1 MPTYFFLSSTST
13 LTTSVRTATKTALP
27 MFNHIPYSILGLNE
41 TTDKFFTCKIV
52 LTCSPM
58 PQSFE
63 QWISSGSDVTASLPC
78 CHLRTLALLCLLVIA
93 TDHLSD
99 DLLSYDNNNSLQ
111 DIFPHTCWCLRIRH
125 LVNDV
130 RLTEHPVQLVPTT
143 PLTVWAL
150 VAVFLISF
158 AKERSIRQSRKE

>member
-1 MPTYFFLSSTST
+1 MGVLPKILAIAFIASFMSSGVKNPIIRFVDLEGLLLCIALSLTLLHSWNVSCKCFNERISEVTMPTYFFLSSTST

-63 QWISSGSDVTASLPC
+63 QCD
-78 CHLRTLALLCLLVIA
+78 
-93 TDHLSD
+93 
-99 DLLSYDNNNSLQ
+99 
-111 DIFPHTCWCLRIRH
+111 F
-125 LVNDV
+125 
-130 RLTEHPVQLVPTT
+130 
-143 PLTVWAL
+143 
-150 VAVFLISF
+150 
-158 AKERSIRQSRKE
+158 

>member
-13 LTTSVRTATKTALP
+13 LTTSVRTATKMTLP

-63 QWISSGSDVTASLPC
+63 QCD
-78 CHLRTLALLCLLVIA
+78 
-93 TDHLSD
+93 
-99 DLLSYDNNNSLQ
+99 
-111 DIFPHTCWCLRIRH
+111 F
-125 LVNDV
+125 
-130 RLTEHPVQLVPTT
+130 
-143 PLTVWAL
+143 
-150 VAVFLISF
+150 
-158 AKERSIRQSRKE
+158 